1 MWGFTAKGGE
11 STRPPGLQTTTN
23 YEYGGLTFGH
33 EKNCHFKLPPLLLL
47 CLSLSDKAFF

>member
-23 YEYGGLTFGH
+23 YEYGGLTFWH
-33 EKNCHFKLPPLLLL
+33 EKIVISNFPSPDIAYC
-47 CLSLSDKAFF
+47 